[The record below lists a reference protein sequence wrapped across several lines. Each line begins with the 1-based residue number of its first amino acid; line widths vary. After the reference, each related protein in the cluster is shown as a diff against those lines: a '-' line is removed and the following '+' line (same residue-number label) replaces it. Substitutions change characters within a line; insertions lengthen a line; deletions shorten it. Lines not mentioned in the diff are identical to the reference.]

1 MLWVLSTILG
11 TLLDF
16 LPVLA
21 GASSLSEPPL
31 NFHFYFEAG
40 TLLSSLAVALL
51 LVTVVVVLVFCRYS
65 YLVGRKYRMFTL
77 FAAGVAFL
85 LREVFSLILVYGVF
99 SLDYTQLFGGVVS
112 LSFVTLS
119 NDLGWIVMGIDLV
132 ATILIAVSSFRM
144 QRQTNV
150 ENFYFAGWLFV
161 ILVIIEFVEAG
172 LYSLGIIFFSV
183 HSFLALVT
191 IVSALFGAFAAGS
204 FIVLGVALRKVA
216 AAQKKLEGKVQS

>member
-1 MLWVLSTILG
+1 
-11 TLLDF
+11 
-16 LPVLA
+16 
-21 GASSLSEPPL
+21 
-31 NFHFYFEAG
+31 
-40 TLLSSLAVALL
+40 
-51 LVTVVVVLVFCRYS
+51 
-65 YLVGRKYRMFTL
+65 MFTL